1 MARVRSDTKTEIRAV
16 ALELFGRKGY
26 EKTSLREIAER
37 LDITKAALYYHY
49 RSKDEL
55 LQALVRPLREDAE
68 ELIGAY
74 SGADVDPRAL
84 LGDYF
89 DLCVRHS
96 SLLLALLNDLGSL
109 GESGLMGWIIDWRRG
124 LDVALVGEEPETP
137 TRMGAVIA
145 LGGIQ
150 DIAVLMVPEDA
161 EHHRGAAVEI
171 ALAALTAGKAYMD

>member
-1 MARVRSDTKTEIRAV
+1 MARARSDTKTEIRTV

-55 LQALVRPLREDAE
+55 LQALMRPLREDAE
-68 ELIGAY
+68 ELLGGYADGA
-74 SGADVDPRAL
+74 VDPRTV

-96 SLLLALLNDLGSL
+96 ALLMALLNDVGSL
-109 GESGLMGWIIDWRRG
+109 GESGLVEWVIDRRHA
-124 LDVALVGEEPETP
+124 LDVVLVGEEPETP
-137 TRMGAVIA
+137 ARMGAVIA

-150 DIAVLMVPEDA
+150 DIAVLMAPGEA
-161 EHHRGAAVEI
+161 HTHRDAAVEI
-171 ALAALTAGKAYMD
+171 ALAALETGKAYMD

>member
-1 MARVRSDTKTEIRAV
+1 MPRERSDTKTEIRAV

-55 LQALVRPLREDAE
+55 LQAMVRPLLDDAE
-68 ELIGAY
+68 ELLGAY
-74 SGADVDPRAL
+74 SGGDVDPRAL

-96 SLLLALLNDLGSL
+96 TLLLALLNDLGSL
-109 GESGLMGWIIDWRRG
+109 GESGLVGRIVEWRRG

-137 TRMGAVIA
+137 ARMGAVIA

-150 DIAVLMVPEDA
+150 DIAVLVAPGDA
-161 EHHRGAAVEI
+161 EHHKEAAVEI
-171 ALAALTAGKAYMD
+171 ALAALNAGLAHMD

>member
-1 MARVRSDTKTEIRAV
+1 MPRERSDTKTEIRAV

-55 LQALVRPLREDAE
+55 LRALVRPLLEDAE
-68 ELIGAY
+68 ELLEGH
-74 SGADVDPRAL
+74 SGDSVDPRAL

-96 SLLLALLNDLGSL
+96 ALLLALLNDLGSL
-109 GESGLMGWIIDWRRG
+109 GESGLVGRIVDWRLK
-124 LDVALVGEEPETP
+124 LDVALVGEEPKTP
-137 TRMGAVIA
+137 ARMGAVIA

-150 DIAVLMVPEDA
+150 DIAVLMAPGDA
-161 EHHRGAAVEI
+161 ERHREAAVEI
-171 ALAALTAGKAYMD
+171 ALAALEAGFSHMD